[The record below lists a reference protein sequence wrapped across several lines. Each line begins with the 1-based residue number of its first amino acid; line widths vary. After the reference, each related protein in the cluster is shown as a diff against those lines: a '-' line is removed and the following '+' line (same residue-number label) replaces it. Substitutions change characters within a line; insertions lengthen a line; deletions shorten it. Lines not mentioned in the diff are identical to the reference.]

1 MPILLVTRDHTDVV
15 GRNAEFPKIPR
26 RVLRFRERRK
36 YPSYCFYKRFHDLVL
51 FRSKRSSKR
60 PPAMVFH
67 SDMEYAYA
75 IDDILSTMIHPIQ
88 RLVFSVVLI
97 ALFTLPRG
105 GAQTRKPTPP
115 KSLRLYVLDCGKIT
129 VANGDSMGFKPG
141 ELATANMITPCFLI
155 VHPKGTMMWDTG
167 EIPDSAFA
175 SGVSPATQGA
185 FTVDRPLLP
194 QLAAIGYTPA
204 DITFLALSHYHGDHV
219 ANANAFAGS
228 TWIVQQGDRDA
239 IFAPRPA
246 NAPRMG
252 AVPNPAFFTD
262 LANSKTIVL
271 NGEDHDVFGD
281 GTVVIKFTP
290 GHTPGHQSLFLK
302 LAKTGPVLLSGDLYH
317 YPEEITY
324 KRIPSF
330 DTDKEQTAKSRA
342 MIEEFVKKNNA
353 QLWIQ
358 HDYTAGIKRRIAP
371 EFYE

>member
-1 MPILLVTRDHTDVV
+1 M
-15 GRNAEFPKIPR
+15 
-26 RVLRFRERRK
+26 
-36 YPSYCFYKRFHDLVL
+36 
-51 FRSKRSSKR
+51 
-60 PPAMVFH
+60 
-67 SDMEYAYA
+67 
-75 IDDILSTMIHPIQ
+75 
-88 RLVFSVVLI
+88 
-97 ALFTLPRG
+97 LPRMIRRTMNIVLATACVVALAG
-105 GAQTRKPTPP
+105 WPSASAQTRKPAPP

-129 VANGDSMGFKPG
+129 VANGNSMGFKPG
-141 ELATANMITPCFLI
+141 ELATSNMVTPCFLI
-155 VHPKGTMMWDTG
+155 VHPRGTMMWDTG
-167 EIPDSAFA
+167 EIPDSAFKN
-175 SGVSPATQGA
+175 GVRPQTAGA

-204 DITFLALSHYHGDHV
+204 DITYLALSHYHGDHV

-228 TWIVQQGDRDA
+228 TWIVQKGDRDA
-239 IFAPRPA
+239 IFAPRDGEKKL
-246 NAPRMG
+246 G
-252 AVPNPAFFTD
+252 AVGDAAYFTN
-262 LANSKTIVL
+262 LAKSKTLLL

-330 DTDKEQTAKSRA
+330 DTDKEQTARSRA

-358 HDYTAGIKRRIAP
+358 HDYTAGMKRKIAP